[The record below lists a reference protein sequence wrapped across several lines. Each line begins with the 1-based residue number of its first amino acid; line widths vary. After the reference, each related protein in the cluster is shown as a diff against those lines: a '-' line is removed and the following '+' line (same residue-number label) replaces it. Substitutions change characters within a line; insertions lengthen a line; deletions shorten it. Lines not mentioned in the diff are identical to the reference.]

1 MKTKILLIAFV
12 PFLIT
17 ACASSPGTQIHEDMV
32 ANADPYKIGV
42 TGLSISDFL
51 GIGMN
56 LKSADMIFAPRTNT
70 VVMEFKVQGNTTR
83 LHFSRSDRDLLLA
96 AITSYLESF
105 EERTLIE
112 DGKQDRVYGTF
123 KSLMEWGLLTVNA
136 KATAKV
142 HVGYEF
148 KKESPYFILIVPE
161 VENELYNKGSV
172 IKQSGYFQIF
182 FTRSQLAEF
191 GEMLIQEYLEST
203 LEEQN
208 ISRASSDP
216 DMY

>member
-1 MKTKILLIAFV
+1 MKTKILLIA
-12 PFLIT
+12 LGT
-17 ACASSPGTQIHEDMV
+17 CLLAACASSPGTQIHEDMV
-32 ANADPYKIGV
+32 ANTDPYKIGV

-83 LHFSRSDRDLLLA
+83 LHFSRRDRDLLLA

-105 EERTLIE
+105 EERILKD
-112 DGKQDRVYGTF
+112 DGKQERVYGTC

-148 KKESPYFILIVPE
+148 KKDSPYFILTVPE
-161 VENELYNKGSV
+161 VDNDRYNKGSV
-172 IKQSGYFQIF
+172 VKRSGYFQLF